1 VRRYFRIV
9 LGGIEALEG
18 ARSMRAGLW
27 DEVGLANMARD
38 ARESTWVAV
47 RLGLLP
53 FPTRV
58 F

>member
-1 VRRYFRIV
+1 
-9 LGGIEALEG
+9 
-18 ARSMRAGLW
+18 MRAGLW